1 MLLLYLLDAPNV
13 PTKCTTKGEIEHR
26 TINNFIMIADFSIN
40 NIDILPSD
48 FLHDG
53 ESAVVL

>member
-13 PTKCTTKGEIEHR
+13 PTKSTTGEIRHR
-26 TINNFIMIADFSIN
+26 TINNLIMIADFSIN